1 MGSVAGDGPPL
12 IVTALLDE
20 RARQRFDCLRREHFP
35 PERNHLDAHLTLFHR
50 LPDTPAIVSALA
62 IAADRPTITAR
73 VRRVRGWR
81 GGVAY
86 DLAAPELTALR
97 RQLAQ
102 GWSDRLSAQD
112 RAKADLH
119 VTVQNKADPAAA

>member
-1 MGSVAGDGPPL
+1 MPPL

-20 RARQRFDCLRREHFP
+20 VTQERFDRLRREHFP

-50 LPDTPAIVSALA
+50 LPAASAIGAALA
-62 IAADRPTITAR
+62 IAADRQAITAR

-86 DLAAPELTALR
+86 DLVAPELIALR
-97 RQLAQ
+97 GQLAQ
-102 GWSDRLSAQD
+102 GWSDLLSAQD

-119 VTVQNKADPAAA
+119 VT